1 MPTDT
6 STYTRHS
13 TGIIHCDKNGIW
25 EEPQTITFPRLSNAR
40 WNQIYRWMADNAL
53 VESFLNLSY
62 WDEPALEVNELH
74 TKDKV

>member
-6 STYTRHS
+6 SAYNRLAS
-13 TGIIHCDKNGIW
+13 GIVHVDATGIW
-25 EEPQTITFPRLSNAR
+25 EEPQTITIPRLSNAR
-40 WNQIYRWMADNAL
+40 WAEIYRYMADNAL

-62 WDEPALEVNELH
+62 WDEPAQVNELH